1 MSCEYESVGTQPSGV
16 SFGLDV
22 QIVYGLVVHGGRR
35 EAFS

>member
-1 MSCEYESVGTQPSGV
+1 MSYEYESVGTQPSGV

-22 QIVYGLVVHGGRR
+22 LIVHGLVVHGGQR